1 MHSTWH
7 QESQAHWTCTHVHV
21 IGYNGEHGMDLWKMP
36 WTNRRSTDDWLF
48 MDIWRIV
55 TRVVYHLH
63 KDSSIYEW
71 KINETHIFGRPNRKI
86 TGINVLL
93 EKVVFFDRLKRF
105 KRFISFHLHL
115 FWAVVLVPNKF
126 ITCFYTFRCFRSYG
140 KWKAHTPNEIFQFK
154 FLRSICTISNQM
166 VFSCKW

>member
-1 MHSTWH
+1 
-7 QESQAHWTCTHVHV
+7 
-21 IGYNGEHGMDLWKMP
+21 
-36 WTNRRSTDDWLF
+36 